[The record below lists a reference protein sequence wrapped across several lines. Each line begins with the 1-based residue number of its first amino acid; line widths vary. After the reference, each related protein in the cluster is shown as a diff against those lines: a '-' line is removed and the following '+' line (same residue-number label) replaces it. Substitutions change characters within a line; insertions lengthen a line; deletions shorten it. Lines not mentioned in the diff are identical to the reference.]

1 MTDQNT
7 PDRRSRFKRTL
18 TGAILALPQVSA
30 WMFTGSVWNLARQ
43 RWDVFFEPMWLAV
56 VLIAI
61 VLGTGAISVRGLW
74 LYFRGTRTYVL
85 AATSAVLSMTA
96 AVALSFVTAI
106 VTF

>member
-1 MTDQNT
+1 VTDQNT
-7 PDRRSRFKRTL
+7 PDRRSTFKRTL
-18 TGAILALPQVSA
+18 MGGILALPQVSA
-30 WMFTGSVWNLARQ
+30 WMFTASVWNLARQ

-56 VLIAI
+56 VLIVI

-74 LYFRGTRTYVL
+74 LYLKGTRTYGL
-85 AATSAVLSMTA
+85 AAASAVLSMTA